1 MAKTRLE
8 VNISLDHPGKRT
20 GDILMRWSDNVRP
33 LGVYPVPI
41 ACIVGKPGATALLV
55 AGIHGDEFEGP
66 VVLSRLINEI
76 DPARIGG
83 RLIILPAFNS
93 PAVLRHSVHHPLM
106 DAI

>member
-1 MAKTRLE
+1 MSLQLGKIHKSVDFLGIGCVSKHTPFLNNRAKFMAKTRLE

-55 AGIHGDEFEGP
+55 AGIHGDEFEG
-66 VVLSRLINEI
+66 RLC
-76 DPARIGG
+76 
-83 RLIILPAFNS
+83 
-93 PAVLRHSVHHPLM
+93 
-106 DAI
+106 